1 MQVELVREA
10 PPTKSAVCAFGTGG
24 ISLSECS
31 YHCDRFDTSSDE
43 HVKSDV
49 RGTLSIDLSEY
60 ERSETKTGAAPSVY
74 LGTRA

>member
-43 HVKSDV
+43 HIKSDA

-60 ERSETKTGAAPSVY
+60 ERSETKTCAAPSVY